1 MSIPMSKEDSTL
13 RPSTSQAEALSAE
26 LRGDWVPLLL
36 PADDCHF
43 RQTSGVFAVLT
54 VALRRLGGGQGC

>member
-1 MSIPMSKEDSTL
+1 
-13 RPSTSQAEALSAE
+13 
-26 LRGDWVPLLL
+26 VPLLL